1 MNIGSI
7 GGIVWTGIIA
17 GIIAT
22 LIMTLFLEAVTRSG
36 LAHAD
41 MVKAIGSM
49 VTKSL
54 NNAFKT
60 GIVIHL
66 AWGIF
71 FGICYTF
78 ILAIFHLKMLL
89 YTATVGG
96 SIGFVHGFAV
106 GMLVVV
112 VVAEHHP
119 IEKFRKPGIEVAV
132 AYFMAH
138 VIYGLVVGYVAG
150 MMGY

>member
-1 MNIGSI
+1 MDIGALP
-7 GGIVWTGIIA
+7 GIIVT
-17 GIIAT
+17 GVISGVVAT
-22 LIMTLFLEAVTRSG
+22 AVMTLFLEAVTRSG

-54 NNAFKT
+54 HNAFKT
-60 GIVIHL
+60 GIVIHF

-78 ILAIFHLKMLL
+78 ILAAFNLRMLS
-89 YTATVGG
+89 YTTAVGC

-106 GMLVVV
+106 SLMIVV

-119 IEKFRKPGIEVAV
+119 VEKFRKPGIEVAV
-132 AYFMAH
+132 AHFAAH
-138 VIYGLVVGYVAG
+138 VLYGLAVGIMVG
-150 MMGY
+150 LLGY